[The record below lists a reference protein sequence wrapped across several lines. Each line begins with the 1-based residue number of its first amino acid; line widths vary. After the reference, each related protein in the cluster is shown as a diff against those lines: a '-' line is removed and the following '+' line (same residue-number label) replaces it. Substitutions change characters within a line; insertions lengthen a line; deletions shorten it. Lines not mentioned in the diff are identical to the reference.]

1 MTDLVAV
8 AKQLQDFCEAKKWSF
23 CIIGG
28 LALQMWGENR
38 VTMDVDV
45 TLLTGFGEEEK
56 YVDSLLEKFPSRIT
70 GAKEFA
76 LLRRVLLLESSNGI
90 GIDISLGAFDFEASM
105 VARATYQY
113 YLPHLSLKICTAEDL
128 IVTKSFADRPK
139 DWFDIESILIRQ
151 DDLDWEYIFEQLTP
165 IVELKE
171 APEILDRLKKLKGQ
185 S

>member
-8 AKQLQDFCEAKKWSF
+8 AKGLQDFCEAKDWPF

-45 TLLTGFGEEEK
+45 TLLTGFGDEEK
-56 YVDSLLEKFPSRIT
+56 YIDALLKKFPARIS

-76 LLRRVLLLESSNGI
+76 LLRRVLLLESSNAI
-90 GIDISLGAFDFEASM
+90 GIDISLGAFDFEVNM
-105 VARATYQY
+105 VARATYQN
-113 YLPHLSLKICTAEDL
+113 YLPGLELKICTAEDL
-128 IVTKSFADRPK
+128 VVTKSFADRPK
-139 DWFDIESILIRQ
+139 DWLDIETILIRQ
-151 DDLDWEYIFEQLTP
+151 DALDWEYIFEQLTP

-171 APEILDRLKKLKGQ
+171 APEILTRLETLKNQ

>member
-8 AKQLQDFCEAKKWSF
+8 AKDLQDFCEARKWSF

-45 TLLTGFGEEEK
+45 TLLTGFGDEEK
-56 YVDSLLEKFPSRIT
+56 YIDALLETFPPRIPD
-70 GAKEFA
+70 AKEFA
-76 LLRRVLLLESSNGI
+76 LLRRVLLIESSNGI
-90 GIDISLGAFDFEASM
+90 GIDISLGAFDFEANM
-105 VARATYQY
+105 VSRATYQD
-113 YLPHLSLKICTAEDL
+113 YLPGFKLKICTAEDL

-139 DWFDIESILIRQ
+139 DWLDIESILIRQ
-151 DDLDWEYIFEQLTP
+151 PHLDWEYIFEQLTP

-171 APEILDRLKKLKGQ
+171 APEILIRLEKLKSQ